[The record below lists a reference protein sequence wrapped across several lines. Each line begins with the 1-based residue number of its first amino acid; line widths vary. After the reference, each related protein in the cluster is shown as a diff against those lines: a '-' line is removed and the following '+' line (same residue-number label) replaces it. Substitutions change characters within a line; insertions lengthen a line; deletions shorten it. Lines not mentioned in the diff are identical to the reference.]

1 MTNKFSSKEIHFLK
15 TDSDDLNITQ
25 PEEYFS
31 DLLWEKSIQ
40 MKTFE
45 NRLSKNK
52 NFNKQFL
59 CAVIQVSNPHP
70 SNISTN
76 ISTDRS
82 LGASKSI
89 QENAKKVF
97 EDTFNLVFDN
107 KRGIWENLNDTSFV
121 FAFQDY
127 KNDKKA
133 SQLIVS
139 LKEKISAALK
149 ADILI
154 GIAKFPYHDFSQ
166 SQTFDN
172 ALKAIDHA
180 AFFGPDTLI
189 HFDATSLNI
198 SGDRLYQLN
207 KYKIALNEYQKG
219 LEIEPANINLVNSLG
234 VCFGVMGKLDKAKLE
249 FEKAIKINPNEVMVI
264 YNIGLLYQIKKDVDK
279 AIIYLRKAHGLDPLI
294 FEVELLLGSLLV
306 KKNKLKQA
314 LPHLKAAGKINP
326 ASGLAFRMKGEIYL
340 KDKLS
345 DKAGAEF
352 NKAIKINPRDAVSL
366 SGYANSL
373 TLQDKNLKIALSFA
387 QNSINLEPGNKLF
400 KKRLK
405 IIQQKIEKTTMPEK
419 EIKTA

>member
-15 TDSDDLNITQ
+15 TDSDDLNITP
-25 PEEYFS
+25 PETYLS
-31 DLLWEKSIQ
+31 DLLLAKSIQ
-40 MKTFE
+40 IKAFK
-45 NRLSKNK
+45 NRLAKNK
-52 NFNKQFL
+52 NFNKKFL
-59 CAVIQVSNPHP
+59 CAVTSVSNPHS
-70 SNISTN
+70 SNIS
-76 ISTDRS
+76 I
-82 LGASKSI
+82 GASKSI

-97 EDTFNLVFDN
+97 EETFNLIFDN
-107 KRGIWENLNDTSFV
+107 KRGIWENLDDTSFV
-121 FAFQDY
+121 FAFKDY

-154 GIAKFPYHDFSQ
+154 GIAKFPFHDFSQ

-189 HFDATSLNI
+189 HFDAISLNI

-207 KYKIALNEYQKG
+207 RYKMALNEYQKG
-219 LEIEPANINLVNSLG
+219 LEIEPVNINLVNSLG
-234 VCFGVMGKLDKAKLE
+234 VCFGVMGQLDKAKLE

-264 YNIGLLYQIKKDVDK
+264 YNIGLLYQIKKDIDK
-279 AIIYLRKAHGLDPLI
+279 AIIYLRKAHGLDSSV
-294 FEVELLLGSLLV
+294 FEVELLLGSLLM
-306 KKNKLKQA
+306 KKNQLKQA
-314 LPHLKAAGKINP
+314 LPHLKAAEKLNP
-326 ASGLAFRMKGEIYL
+326 KSGLVFRMKGEIYL
-340 KDKLS
+340 TDKLFE
-345 DKAGAEF
+345 KAGAEF
-352 NKAIKINPRDAVSL
+352 NKAIKINPRDAASL

-405 IIQQKIEKTTMPEK
+405 TIQQKIEKNTKPEK